1 MITPEYCSVMAR
13 YGRWQNQS
21 LVSAADAL
29 PEAARNA
36 DRGAFFGSIAGT
48 LNHLLW
54 GDLIWMS
61 RFDGGAAPSGGIDTS
76 AALIPDWQMFQAR
89 RSEVD
94 ARIVKWAD
102 LLDQAELAG
111 DLVWFSGALNA
122 KVTKKKALCV
132 AHMFNHATHHRGQIH
147 AMLTAA
153 GARPDDT
160 DLFIMPEDQTW
171 Q

>member
-1 MITPEYCSVMAR
+1 MISPQYCSVMAR

-21 LVSAADAL
+21 LVTGADSLTAS
-29 PEAARNA
+29 ERDA
-36 DRGAFFGSIAGT
+36 DRGAFFGSITGT

-61 RFDGGAAPSGGIDTS
+61 RFDGGAAPVGGIATS

-94 ARIVKWAD
+94 ERVQRWAD
-102 LLDQAELAG
+102 ILDEAELAG
-111 DLVWFSGALNA
+111 DLAWFSSALNA

-132 AHMFNHATHHRGQIH
+132 THMFNHATHHRGQIH

-160 DLFIMPEDQTW
+160 DLFIMPEDQRW